1 MLISHNVAVY
11 RKRAGMSQEDLAERL
26 HVSRQ
31 TISKWETG
39 QSAPDPETVVQL
51 ARLFGITTD
60 QLLTE
65 EAPAP
70 FPEAPPSPAE
80 TPPVTKAPLL
90 DAHVLGRYIFLGIL
104 FLGGVLLLFIQLLC
118 ARWGLWFA
126 DWFDLLVSLLIVLLL
141 VVPPLAVG
149 IGYVTA
155 KCREAVSRRRNRRKD
170 KNQR

>member
-65 EAPAP
+65 EAPHA
-70 FPEAPPSPAE
+70 
-80 TPPVTKAPLL
+80 
-90 DAHVLGRYIFLGIL
+90 
-104 FLGGVLLLFIQLLC
+104 
-118 ARWGLWFA
+118 
-126 DWFDLLVSLLIVLLL
+126 
-141 VVPPLAVG
+141 VPRS
-149 IGYVTA
+149 TA
-155 KCREAVSRRRNRRKD
+155 LPR
-170 KNQR
+170 

>member
-65 EAPAP
+65 EAPA
-70 FPEAPPSPAE
+70 PSPAE

-149 IGYVTA
+149 VGYVTA
-155 KCREAVSRRRNRRKD
+155 KCRGAVLRRRNRRKD
-170 KNQR
+170 KNER